1 MKLPSAETLREQ
13 IASDPDDEPT
23 AGPVEAPEAALTS
36 KERLTRLDHYGRT
49 LDDLAIDGQ
58 WYFCLRSEVQ
68 PLLDRQRG
76 EIESLKRELSAYQE
90 CEKLAAPLSCP
101 LHGLVP
107 NLASFDNKCPDCERD
122 RLRAALNELQ
132 DETQAVL
139 RGEHGEDWADH
150 FGSLFNLI
158 QRAKELVGS
167 PVETTN
173 DPAVILEE
181 LWRECRVVFYPE
193 LGDLRGDYPIEHAPF
208 ANKDARSL
216 IEARLAERILHR
228 ARCPENG

>member
-122 RLRAALNELQ
+122 RLRAALEKIADFDCRSDEHVGDMKCWSCYAREALSSEPSP
-132 DETQAVL
+132 DETTVRRMTRA
-139 RGEHGEDWADH
+139 EADAME
-150 FGSLFNLI
+150 
-158 QRAKELVGS
+158 RAFWRSVEIIDELS
-167 PVETTN
+167 
-173 DPAVILEE
+173 
-181 LWRECRVVFYPE
+181 
-193 LGDLRGDYPIEHAPF
+193 
-208 ANKDARSL
+208 
-216 IEARLAERILHR
+216 
-228 ARCPENG
+228 ENGLGEP